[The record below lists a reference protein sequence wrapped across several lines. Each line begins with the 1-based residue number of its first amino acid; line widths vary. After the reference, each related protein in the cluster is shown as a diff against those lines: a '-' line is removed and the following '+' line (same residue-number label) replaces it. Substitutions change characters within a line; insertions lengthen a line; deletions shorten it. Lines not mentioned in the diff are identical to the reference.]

1 MCNFADGD
9 TPLAVDTVKKHL
21 HYEQYFCF
29 NNSALYT
36 PSEIAKNNKTNT
48 KFFWKLGIENVK
60 KFFDIILKNDLPPL
74 SLKLSKQVIVK
85 RNWLFDSVKQSQE
98 IVNDGF
104 KMLDESSEL
113 LEKIKK
119 NKKLIDQN
127 SSFKVR
133 KTVQHPKTIHL
144 DKTYQFCD
152 NCKVMCCQVCEW
164 PPNDTYSMCTY
175 FNPTSCHYNAGDVQ
189 DALVIEINMLILELI
204 IIQFMKK
211 KQKK

>member
-1 MCNFADGD
+1 MIEFKKFLGKMLILMCNFADGD

-85 RNWLFDSVKQSQE
+85 RNWLFDSVK
-98 IVNDGF
+98 
-104 KMLDESSEL
+104 
-113 LEKIKK
+113 
-119 NKKLIDQN
+119 
-127 SSFKVR
+127 
-133 KTVQHPKTIHL
+133 
-144 DKTYQFCD
+144 
-152 NCKVMCCQVCEW
+152 
-164 PPNDTYSMCTY
+164 
-175 FNPTSCHYNAGDVQ
+175 
-189 DALVIEINMLILELI
+189 
-204 IIQFMKK
+204 
-211 KQKK
+211 